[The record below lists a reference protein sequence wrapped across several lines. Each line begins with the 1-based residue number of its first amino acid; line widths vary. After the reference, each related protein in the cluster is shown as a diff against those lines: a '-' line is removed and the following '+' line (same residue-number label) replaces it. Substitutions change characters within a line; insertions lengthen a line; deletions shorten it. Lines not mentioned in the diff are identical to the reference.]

1 MPLRFRPAL
10 MLLALSAM
18 LTPSLGAQTVRG
30 IVVDAATGAPVEG
43 AGLWVLD
50 ADGRPLGTGAL
61 SGDSGTFAVQLPKPG
76 AYRLRIARLGYAAL
90 TTDSLV
96 LAQGEMVAL
105 RIALEQRAVSLGAV
119 QITERTSLPGTGMLD
134 GFEYRRLRGIGRFIT
149 RADIEQ
155 RAPIVFLDLI
165 AGVPGVRIIPVAHG
179 RHVVKM
185 NRSAPMLRRASQ
197 RLDPNEV
204 LSEEADIIA
213 VNDCPVIYYL
223 DGVRL
228 NNTSDQSLDKV
239 EVIYRLPI
247 ELIEGIEIYRGAS
260 ELPAAFG
267 GADARCGVVAVW
279 TRRGR

>member
-61 SGDSGTFAVQLPKPG
+61 SGDSGTFAVQLQRPG

-96 LAQGEMVAL
+96 LAQGEVVAL

-267 GADARCGVVAVW
+267 GADARCGVVVVW
-279 TRRGR
+279 TRRR

>member
-30 IVVDAATGAPVEG
+30 IIVDAATGAPVEG
-43 AGLWVLD
+43 AGLWVLH

-61 SGDSGTFAVQLPKPG
+61 SGDSGTFAVQLQRPG

-96 LAQGEMVAL
+96 LAQGEVVAL

-267 GADARCGVVAVW
+267 GADARCGVVVVW
-279 TRRGR
+279 TRRR